1 MRFFRGLFLGL
12 SLSVLNLAG
21 MFLMLLVLSGLGAW
35 STTQFVG
42 VFGIFE
48 VATGMAF
55 IYCPNAWRL
64 PVVEVEAKRTDVHL
78 TASTL
83 FIPHWAGGAKVLA
96 GAAMVAY
103 AGARDGVDTATLG
116 ILPFA
121 FAIAVLT
128 LAVSAIAAAWGT
140 RNPSA
145 DVLYF
150 KIERPGK
157 ADIALPGLSLS
168 AAALQILLGAFTLPT
183 IKLLSPGAFF
193 SPEIGPSLAT
203 LVASF
208 AAAAA
213 AVLVSL
219 LVWRGR
225 MAWRARPEQQR
236 LAEQP
241 A

>member
-21 MFLMLLVLSGLGAW
+21 MFLTFLVLGGLGSW
-35 STTQFVG
+35 STTQFIG
-42 VFGIFE
+42 VFGVFE
-48 VATGMAF
+48 VATGLAF
-55 IYCPNAWRL
+55 IYCPNLWRL
-64 PVVEVEAKRTDVHL
+64 PVIEVEAKRTDVHL

-83 FIPHWAGGAKVLA
+83 FIPHWAAGAKALA
-96 GAAMVAY
+96 GAAMVGY
-103 AGARDGVDTATLG
+103 AGARDGVDVATMG
-116 ILPFA
+116 IVPFA

-128 LAVSAIAAAWGT
+128 LAISAVAAAWGT
-140 RNPSA
+140 RNPSG

-150 KIERPGK
+150 KIDRPGK
-157 ADIALPGLSLS
+157 PGIALPGLSLS

-193 SPEIGPSLAT
+193 SPEIGPSLAA
-203 LVASF
+203 LVTSF

-213 AVLVSL
+213 AVLISL
-219 LVWRGR
+219 LAWRGR
-225 MAWRARPEQQR
+225 LAWRARPEQQR